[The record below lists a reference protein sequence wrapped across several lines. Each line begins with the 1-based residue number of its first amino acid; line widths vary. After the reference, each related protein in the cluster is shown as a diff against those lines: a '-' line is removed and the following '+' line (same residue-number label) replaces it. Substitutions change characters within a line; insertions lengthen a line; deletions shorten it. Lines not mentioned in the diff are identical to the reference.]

1 MLAAMVRAMS
11 GTKKILLAALLAGV
25 TASGCTYVAV
35 TPSVAGRAY
44 VVKKHGMF
52 VGKSSLWNCDATT
65 GTPTCYQVKNV
76 ANGPVSVPA
85 GDAPASASATPST
98 TPAGEASNE

>member
-1 MLAAMVRAMS
+1 MVRAMS
-11 GTKKILLAALLAGV
+11 GTKKILLAMLLAGV

-76 ANGPVSVPA
+76 DNGPVTVAGGSGGGDASSASASTPTAAA
-85 GDAPASASATPST
+85 GDAT
-98 TPAGEASNE
+98 NE